1 MRVGV
6 GKVVVSENVILGDA
20 GSLGQGKDLA
30 RGEVGPLVE
39 EVKFLGLIGAVG
51 GRFMVVA
58 ESSLDP
64 RADVFTDEG
73 HGRWRCVLMPS
84 PVGACFGT
92 HGSAR
97 GGAA

>member
-6 GKVVVSENVILGDA
+6 GKVVVGEDVILGDA

-39 EVKFLGLIGAVG
+39 EVKVLGLVGAVG
-51 GRFMVVA
+51 CRFMVVA

-73 HGRWRCVLMPS
+73 HGRWRC
-84 PVGACFGT
+84 F
-92 HGSAR
+92 
-97 GGAA
+97 

>member
-6 GKVVVSENVILGDA
+6 GKVVVSEDVIFGDA

-30 RGEVGPLVE
+30 RGDVGPLVE
-39 EVKFLGLIGAVG
+39 EIKVLGLVGAIGC
-51 GRFMVVA
+51 RFMVVA

-73 HGRWRCVLMPS
+73 HSR
-84 PVGACFGT
+84 
-92 HGSAR
+92 
-97 GGAA
+97 